1 MVMQMTIQR
10 IETCKDCIYEEEVVD
25 IKNVIVCHNDKK
37 FTEIGWGSHC
47 LNFKQ
52 KQLTVKT
59 KEEIKRRIEI

>member
-10 IETCKDCIYEEEVVD
+10 IENCLDCIYSD
-25 IKNVIVCHNDKK
+25 PIPSIKNVITCHNDNK
-37 FTEIGWGSHC
+37 FTEIGVGCSC